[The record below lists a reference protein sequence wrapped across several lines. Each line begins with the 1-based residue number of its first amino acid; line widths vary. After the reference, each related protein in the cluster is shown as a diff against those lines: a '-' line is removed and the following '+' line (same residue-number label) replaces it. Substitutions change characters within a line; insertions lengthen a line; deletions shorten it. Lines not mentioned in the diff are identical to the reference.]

1 MGFHAAGDIFTDKS
15 WLLSGNQTWLA
26 MASWEIPELNGGF
39 NGKNIKQEIFRCHV
53 WVPEGISYFQFQL
66 QADTQPEL

>member
-1 MGFHAAGDIFTDKS
+1 
-15 WLLSGNQTWLA
+15 

-39 NGKNIKQEIFRCHV
+39 NGKNINKQEIFRCHV